1 MYKSSVW
8 LFIII
13 IELFSINASATIY
26 REVDSKGVVTFS
38 DHPTPAAET
47 VKLAHPNVATNPTP
61 PAASTDK
68 TKNTDEEKKV
78 EEKKVP
84 YTTFDIKTPKD
95 QETFQNATEIS
106 LSVNIQPALQKGDT
120 IRFFIDGQPVNEA
133 SSSTTTVVTKT
144 QNDTPILDRGSHSI
158 HAVLYDEKSEEIK
171 TTPQITIFIHY
182 ASSLFPSKPAKIF
195 PGT

>member
-1 MYKSSVW
+1 MYKRIVW
-8 LFIII
+8 FFIIVVG
-13 IELFSINASATIY
+13 LFSINASANIY

-38 DHPTPAAET
+38 DHPTPTAEI
-47 VKLAHPNVATNPTP
+47 VKLAQPNVTTNPTP
-61 PAASTDK
+61 PAAATAKTENSDK
-68 TKNTDEEKKV
+68 EKKA
-78 EEKKVP
+78 EEEKVP
-84 YTTFDIKTPKD
+84 YTTFDMQTPKD

-120 IRFFIDGQPVNEA
+120 IRFFIDDQPVNEA

-144 QNDTPILDRGSHSI
+144 QSDKPILERGSHSI
-158 HAVLYDEKSEEIK
+158 HAVLYDDKSEEIK

-182 ASSLFPSKPAKIF
+182 ASSLFPNQPAKIS